1 MRDDRRAPTVRET
14 EAPASPAPGAG
25 VSGLLEKVDHVGY
38 TVADL
43 DRSVAFYSYLL
54 EREPVARKTWDVPY
68 LGRIQGYENLKVE
81 AAFFGL
87 PGGLTLELVHYLSPG
102 HQLVDMETYNVGNA
116 HLSLVTPDLHAL
128 FARLEG
134 YAQLRSEAPVRI
146 EWGPYEGGYAAR
158 ARDPDGITIEL
169 VQLPPGGPKL

>member
-1 MRDDRRAPTVRET
+1 MSD
-14 EAPASPAPGAG
+14 
-25 VSGLLEKVDHVGY
+25 LLQTVDHVGF

-54 EREPVARKTWDVPY
+54 EAEPLARKTWDVPY
-68 LGRIQGYENLKVE
+68 LGRIQGYDDLKVE
-81 AAFFGL
+81 AAFFAL
-87 PGGLTLELVHYLSPG
+87 PGGLTLELVRYHSPSHG
-102 HQLVDMETYNVGNA
+102 LVDMETFNVGNA

-128 FARLEG
+128 FERLDG
-134 YAQLRSEAPVRI
+134 HAAPRSAAPVRI

-158 ARDPDGITIEL
+158 VRDPDGITIEL